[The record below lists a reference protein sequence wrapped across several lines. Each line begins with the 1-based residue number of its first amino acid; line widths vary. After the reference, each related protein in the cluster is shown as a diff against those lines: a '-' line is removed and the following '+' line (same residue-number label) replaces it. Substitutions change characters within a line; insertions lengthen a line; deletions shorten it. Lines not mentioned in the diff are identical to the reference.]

1 VENGGAFHPAKIL
14 RATAHRPYP
23 LPSGQWIMT
32 QRWHDL
38 LFAHWSLDP
47 EEVRAVLPVCLR
59 PYLETF
65 DGKAWL
71 GIVPFWMSHV
81 RPRWTPPIPSASRFP
96 ELNVRTYINVNGIG
110 GVYFFSLDAESWLA
124 VQAARYSFNLN
135 YQYARM
141 TVSLEGSDSVIYSS
155 RRLTKR
161 APAQLEVTYRPT
173 GTAFE
178 PQRGTLEDFLTGRY
192 CLYTCKKETLLRAN
206 IHHFPWRL
214 QAAEAQF
221 PINTMSAANGTK
233 LPRSEPLLHYSK
245 SQDVL
250 VWLPEKAGG

>member
-1 VENGGAFHPAKIL
+1 VENGGAFRPAEVL
-14 RATAHRPYP
+14 RETAHRPYP
-23 LPSGQWIMT
+23 LSGGPWIMT

-47 EEVRAVLPVCLR
+47 EDVRAVLPVCMR

-65 DGKAWL
+65 EGKAWL

-81 RPRWTPPIPSASRFP
+81 RPRWMPPIPSASRFP
-96 ELNVRTYINVNGIG
+96 ELNVRTYVNVNGIG

-135 YQYARM
+135 YQYAHMEVRLDK
-141 TVSLEGSDSVIYSS
+141 SASVIYSS
-155 RRLTKR
+155 RRVAQGSR
-161 APAQLEVTYRPT
+161 AELEVSYRPT

-192 CLYTCKKETLLRAN
+192 CLYTCKNETLFRAN

-214 QAAEAQF
+214 QAAEARF
-221 PINTMSAANGTK
+221 TSNSMALANGMK
-233 LPRSEPLLHYSK
+233 LPETEPLLHYSE

-250 VWLPEKAGG
+250 VWFPEKAKA